1 MRIRVRGWHW
11 RRNPLR
17 RRCDVVEAWTLLVAA
32 VLLAVGAPLAG
43 VAAGRWAHD
52 EARTLQAVQRAERHR
67 VRAEVVARVPGTPAA
82 VPGGRQHAYRA
93 TVRWSEPGTGR
104 RTAAAQV
111 PADTRPGDVVP
122 VWFDSR
128 GRSVAPPPDDTAVWQ
143 HTLTLGACAAGG
155 TAAAVLLGRWALRRA
170 LLRHRLAE
178 WEREWAVTGPEWTRR
193 HA

>member
-1 MRIRVRGWHW
+1 
-11 RRNPLR
+11 
-17 RRCDVVEAWTLLVAA
+17 
-32 VLLAVGAPLAG
+32 
-43 VAAGRWAHD
+43 
-52 EARTLQAVQRAERHR
+52 
-67 VRAEVVARVPGTPAA
+67 VPGTPAA

-104 RTAAAQV
+104 RTAVAQV
-111 PADTRPGDVVP
+111 PADIRPGDVVH

-155 TAAAVLLGRWALRRA
+155 TAAAVLRGRCALRRA